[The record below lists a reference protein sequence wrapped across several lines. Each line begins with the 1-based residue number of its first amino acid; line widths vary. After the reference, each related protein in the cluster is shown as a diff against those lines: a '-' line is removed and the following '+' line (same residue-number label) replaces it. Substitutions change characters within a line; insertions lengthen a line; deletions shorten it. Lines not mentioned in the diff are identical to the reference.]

1 MTQQYSTRAQRIIML
16 ITLLVL
22 ILVIAKNVAAGT
34 TCAVPQKATVKE
46 NNEGIKEKMIKSS
59 SRNRRYALA
68 TRYFLPSL
76 VL

>member
-34 TCAVPQKATVKE
+34 TCAVSQKTTVKE
-46 NNEGIKEKMIKSS
+46 NNEGIKEKMIKKVVAEIEDMPWRPVIS
-59 SRNRRYALA
+59 
-68 TRYFLPSL
+68 FLR
-76 VL
+76 